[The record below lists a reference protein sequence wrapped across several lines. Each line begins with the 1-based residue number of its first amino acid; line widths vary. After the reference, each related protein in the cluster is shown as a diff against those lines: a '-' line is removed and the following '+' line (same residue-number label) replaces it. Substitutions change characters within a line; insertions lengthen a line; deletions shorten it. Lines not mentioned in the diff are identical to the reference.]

1 MPLQKQNVP
10 LSLNQGVNTKVD
22 PKQMPF
28 GSFSNL
34 ENIVFDKE
42 AEFNKRPGYDLV
54 STDSIGRTSI
64 QNAIGIAKFKEQPL
78 WISKDQIYS
87 YSASADVW
95 KSEGSYD
102 SVVPESK
109 PIVQNGLEQTNVLC
123 EYIPGFQ
130 IFGWLDTNQFKL
142 SILDENTNAYVLYD
156 QPVPDTSSTNTLSRL
171 KMTTFQNRL
180 YLTYV
185 EFNSGTS
192 AYTLY
197 WKQFDVLG
205 YIEKGQAFSSTSTTA
220 INAFNASAS
229 VGNVEVSANGN
240 GYYDI
245 VSMPENLLIGYHKA
259 TANELILKTI
269 SDVGVLGGEVQ
280 PWTSAISPEYGL
292 ELYTDPNNRC
302 IITMID
308 GSYIIKMGVVSAFGL
323 KVYEPVTIENTSTIS
338 GATGAINVTTIS
350 SDSDTYTFFYQIY
363 QDPFIYNISTS
374 ASAVSTVVTDRYTW
388 NQYYIRK
395 RSYTISNTTLGAASN
410 IAHGVG
416 LASKA
421 YEQDINTYINVVRE
435 TELNDTYYV
444 MKADGSV
451 QAKIAQGSGGPLLN
465 SVRHRANDS
474 TMFYN
479 YSGTNADAV
488 YRVASLPSVPQITSE
503 KFLFASNIQGK
514 IVSGTTGITSY
525 FALYGVNSSVI
536 NFSNEVV
543 GQSESIGENLHFAGG
558 QLRAYDGNVLV
569 EENFNYSPE
578 SLIIT
583 AAGSG
588 GYVDNGV
595 HLYYAIY
602 SWTDAQGNI
611 HRSGLSLQG
620 EITNT
625 SNNVNTIKIPCLN
638 LSQKTKVYVELY
650 RTAAG
655 GTIFY
660 KTLANN
666 THCGTGGTC
675 IKQTFAPFNN
685 QETIDFIQVVDLASD
700 ADISGN
706 EILYTTGGVLE
717 NLTPPSSSIV
727 ASFKNRLFLAG
738 LENKLEIRYSKL
750 LQEKVGVEFNDSLFI
765 LVSQVGGDIVALK
778 GMDDKLIIFKE
789 NAIFYLAGDGP
800 NNLGQQDSFIEPQL
814 ISSDVGCSVTNSVV
828 LTPQG
833 LFFKSAKGIYL
844 LSRSLGLEYIGA
856 PVDDFNHLTI
866 TKADMVAKSDE
877 VRFLTSDG
885 VCLVYNYFRG
895 LWTTFSNH
903 RGLGAAVINNLY
915 YYINSQGASTR
926 LYKQNYSKYDDAG
939 TAINLVLETGWMN
952 PIAAQNSIRV
962 YRMLI
967 LGQYFSPHRIKVSV
981 AYDYDDTYVESSLI
995 DVTSYTE
1002 SYEYGFPGVDL
1013 TSTGLTEGYY
1023 GDPGGTTGD
1032 YTTAIAYGG
1041 KDVMQYQMRVNFKKQ
1056 KCEAMKIK
1064 IETLQGAGQLGRGV
1078 NLSQLLFV
1086 AGAKGTDWK
1095 VKQSRVFKTT

>member
-1 MPLQKQNVP
+1 MSLQKQTIP
-10 LSLNQGVNTKVD
+10 LSLNQGLNTKVD
-22 PKQMPF
+22 AKQMPF

-42 AEFNKRPGYDLV
+42 EEFNKRPGYDLV
-54 STDSIGRTSI
+54 STDSIGRTSN

-87 YSASADVW
+87 YSVASNVW

-102 SVVPESK
+102 SVVPKSK
-109 PIVQNGLEQTNVLC
+109 PIVQNGIEQTNVLS
-123 EYIPGFQ
+123 EYISGFQ
-130 IFGWLDTNQFKL
+130 IFGWLDSNQFKL
-142 SILDENTNAYVLYD
+142 AILDENTNAYVLYD
-156 QPVPDTSSTNTLSRL
+156 QAVPDTSSTATLSRL
-171 KMTTFQNRL
+171 KMTTFQDRL

-185 EFNSGTS
+185 EESSGTY
-192 AYTLY
+192 ALK
-197 WKQFDVLG
+197 WKEFDALG
-205 YIEKGQAFSSTSTTA
+205 YIEKGWAFSSTSTTA
-220 INAFNASAS
+220 INAFSASTS
-229 VGNVEVSANGN
+229 VGNLEVSANGN
-240 GYYDI
+240 GYHDI
-245 VSMPENLLIGYHKA
+245 VAMESNLIIGYHKA
-259 TANELILKTI
+259 SSNHLILKTI
-269 SDVGVLGGEVQ
+269 AADGTLGGEVQ
-280 PWTSAISPEYGL
+280 PWTSAISPEFGID
-292 ELYTDPNNRC
+292 LYRDPGNRC
-302 IITMID
+302 VVTMID
-308 GSYIIKMGVVSAFGL
+308 GSHIIKMGIVSTLAL
-323 KVYEPVTIENTSTIS
+323 LIVDAVTIENTSTIS
-338 GATGAINVTTIS
+338 GATGAINVTAIS

-374 ASAVSTVVTDRYTW
+374 TSAVSTVGTDRYTW

-395 RSYTISNTTLGAASN
+395 RSYTVSTASLDTASN

-435 TELNDTYYV
+435 SELNSAYYV

-465 SVRHRANDS
+465 SVRHRADDS
-474 TMFYN
+474 TVFYN
-479 YSGTNADAV
+479 HSGTNADAV
-488 YRVASLPSVPQITSE
+488 YRIASLPQVPQITSE

-514 IVSGTTGITSY
+514 IVSGADGTTSY
-525 FALYGVNSSVI
+525 FTLYGVNSSVI
-536 NFSNEVV
+536 NFGNEVV
-543 GQSESIGENLHFAGG
+543 GQNESLGENLHFAGG

-569 EENFNYSPE
+569 EENFNYGPE

-583 AAGSG
+583 AATSG
-588 GYVDNGV
+588 GSVTDGV

-611 HRSGLSLQG
+611 HRSGLSIQG
-620 EITNT
+620 EITN
-625 SNNVNTIKIPCLN
+625 SGGSASVNTIKIPCLN
-638 LSQKTKVYVELY
+638 LTQKTKVYIELY
-650 RTAAG
+650 RTVAG
-655 GTIFY
+655 GTVYY
-660 KTLANN
+660 KTLAND
-666 THCGTGGTC
+666 TTTV
-675 IKQTFAPFNN
+675 KQTFAPFDN
-685 QETIDFIQVVDLASD
+685 QETSDFIQVIDKASD
-700 ADISGN
+700 AQISTN
-706 EILYTTGGVLE
+706 EVLYTTGGVLE

-727 ASFKNRLFLAG
+727 SSFKNRLFLAG

-778 GMDDKLIIFKE
+778 AMDDKLIIFKE

-828 LTPQG
+828 LTPLG

-856 PVDDFNHLTI
+856 PVDDFNDLTI
-866 TKADMVAKSDE
+866 TKADMVSKSDE

-885 VCLVYNYFRG
+885 VCLVYNYYRG
-895 LWTTFSNH
+895 MWTTFSNH
-903 RGLGAAVINNLY
+903 KGLGSVVINNLY
-915 YYINSQGASTR
+915 YYINSEGTSTR

-939 TAINLVLETGWMN
+939 SAINMVLETGWMN
-952 PIAAQNSIRV
+952 PVSAQNTIRV

-967 LGQYFSPHRIKVSV
+967 LGEYFSPHKVKISV
-981 AYDYDDTYVESSLI
+981 AYNYDNTYVESSLI

-1013 TSTGLTEGYY
+1013 SSTGLTEGYY

-1041 KDVMQYQMRVNFKKQ
+1041 KDVLQYQMRVNFKKQ
-1056 KCEAMKIK
+1056 KCEAIKIK
-1064 IETLQGAGQLGRGV
+1064 IETLQVAGQLGRGV

-1086 AGAKGTDWK
+1086 AGTRGKDFK
-1095 VKQSRVFKTT
+1095 IKQSRTFKTT